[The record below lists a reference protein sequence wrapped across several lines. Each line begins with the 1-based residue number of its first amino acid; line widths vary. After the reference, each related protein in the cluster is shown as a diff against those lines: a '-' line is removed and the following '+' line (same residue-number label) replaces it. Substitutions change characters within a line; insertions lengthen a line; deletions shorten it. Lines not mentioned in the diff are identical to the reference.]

1 MGDPE
6 TTRSLTTLGAV
17 ILGFVLGQLAEL
29 IRSKRADRK
38 LKGSTRTLVELEVER
53 NRSLLSDYWRHVIVS
68 SDSWRGEDGALNYIK
83 VARAVI
89 KFPFPP
95 VGKSV
100 WLASFNNL
108 ASAYSSR
115 ELPALWSSHEVFDQL
130 RLLHGQMEFLNRD
143 SADVGRYTE
152 SRSDLPTGILSQLVG
167 SAHFASGAEH
177 LAQQFET
184 QMRNV
189 LGQLYVEFPQ

>member
-1 MGDPE
+1 MSDPE
-6 TTRSLTTLGAV
+6 TIRSLTTLGAV
-17 ILGFVLGQLAEL
+17 ILGFVLGQMAEL
-29 IRSKRADRK
+29 IRSKRSDRK
-38 LKGSTRTLVELEVER
+38 LKAATRALVELESAR
-53 NRSLLSDYWRHVIVS
+53 NCAQLANYWHRVIAS
-68 SDSWRGEDGALNYIK
+68 YDSWREEDGALNYIK

-108 ASAYSSR
+108 ASAYSPE
-115 ELPALWSSHEVFDQL
+115 ELAALWSTHEAFDQL
-130 RLLHGQMEFLNRD
+130 CLLYGQIELLDRK
-143 SADVGRYTE
+143 SEDVGRYSE

-167 SAHFASGAEH
+167 SAHFSSGAEQ

-184 QMRNV
+184 QMRSV
-189 LGQLYVEFPQ
+189 LGQTFTEFPK